1 MKRNTPDTRA
11 EAMGR
16 RAGRDLAALG
26 LPARNPFTVDRLRRA
41 WARGYVAGSQRGGS
55 GSSARDTQRNP

>member
-41 WARGYVAGSQRGGS
+41 WARIAET
-55 GSSARDTQRNP
+55 RD